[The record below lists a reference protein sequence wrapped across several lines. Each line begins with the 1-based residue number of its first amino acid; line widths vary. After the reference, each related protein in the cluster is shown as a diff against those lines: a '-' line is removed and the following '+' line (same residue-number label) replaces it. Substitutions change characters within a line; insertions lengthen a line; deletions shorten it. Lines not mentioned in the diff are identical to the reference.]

1 MPLSSTSVL
10 RKPRFGLLAR
20 LLLAA
25 AILAIETLLLSGLIQ
40 SPALDTLT
48 GAAKLT
54 HDIQHWVFRFAIAY
68 AGSFAILL
76 YLRGSGNASVAA
88 MSNEAPVRVAWLLVH
103 TALLAPFA
111 LLSSL
116 LYRGGAVP
124 FPLLSLGWHACGLA
138 AALALFAGIA
148 PLRFWVHAVR
158 QTGALPLYSLLP
170 AAAALLIF
178 KLSQLLWAPVAA
190 ITFRLVSMVLRPLI
204 PSLRTDAS
212 TLTLFT
218 DHFAVQVSEICSG
231 LEGVGLML
239 AFCTA
244 WLWYFRRE
252 YVFPRA
258 LIIVPIAVLVIFLL
272 NTVRIAALVLM
283 GDAGY
288 EKIATVGFH
297 SQAGWIAFN
306 LAAFGVAY
314 VAKRSTWLNRTAP
327 LADAGV
333 HDATAAYL
341 MPLLAILAA
350 GMITRAASAGFDF
363 LYPVRIVCAVA
374 ALWAYRRSYGNVSW
388 GFSWRGVLTG
398 VAIFGVWSAFA
409 HVVTAPAAMP
419 DDLAR
424 LPGSAR
430 AAWIGCRAAA
440 AIITVPIAEELAY
453 RGFLMRRIGRAEF
466 DSVAL
471 QSVRWPAIAISA
483 VVFGLM
489 HGSLWFPGIVAGVA
503 YGAIA
508 VKTGKLGESVAAHAT
523 TNTLVAIQVLLFDQ
537 WQLW

>member
-25 AILAIETLLLSGLIQ
+25 AILAIETLLISGLIQ

-297 SQAGWIAFN
+297 SQAGWIA
-306 LAAFGVAY
+306 
-314 VAKRSTWLNRTAP
+314 
-327 LADAGV
+327 
-333 HDATAAYL
+333 
-341 MPLLAILAA
+341 
-350 GMITRAASAGFDF
+350 
-363 LYPVRIVCAVA
+363 
-374 ALWAYRRSYGNVSW
+374 
-388 GFSWRGVLTG
+388 
-398 VAIFGVWSAFA
+398 
-409 HVVTAPAAMP
+409 
-419 DDLAR
+419 
-424 LPGSAR
+424 
-430 AAWIGCRAAA
+430 
-440 AIITVPIAEELAY
+440 
-453 RGFLMRRIGRAEF
+453 
-466 DSVAL
+466 
-471 QSVRWPAIAISA
+471 
-483 VVFGLM
+483 
-489 HGSLWFPGIVAGVA
+489 
-503 YGAIA
+503 
-508 VKTGKLGESVAAHAT
+508 
-523 TNTLVAIQVLLFDQ
+523 
-537 WQLW
+537 